1 MLHQG
6 AGYRL
11 GAEQEAE
18 ELTKQGVDFLNSY
31 IQSSFSAPTE
41 IAGGIPV
48 GQDPIFPMAQDE
60 FRDLVLQRI
69 DRREG
74 NAQKAADRFGG
85 SLINAIRSGQL
96 KGV

>member
-1 MLHQG
+1 MFHQG

-31 IQSSFSAPTE
+31 IQNSFSAPTE

-48 GQDPIFPMAQDE
+48 GQDPLLPMSQDE
-60 FRDLVLQRI
+60 FRDLVLTRI

-74 NAQKAADRFGG
+74 ALPRAINEVGG
-85 SLINAIRSGQL
+85 SILGALRSGRL
-96 KGV
+96 K